1 MYGLK
6 IRFMFPLEVDGDI
19 MKVKM
24 KGYRGEREHKCE
36 IKGNK
41 SSGVGEEKIKIMM
54 KKEEN

>member
-1 MYGLK
+1 MVVDGLK

-36 IKGNK
+36 IKGK
-41 SSGVGEEKIKIMM
+41 
-54 KKEEN
+54 